1 MDTLTVTILAS
12 VVFAGFY
19 VYFSRRTSDPYGT
32 FHVPFNK
39 VPGGPDPPQTE
50 WLNMGFWKVLPRSV
64 SRYYNPVVLTC
75 DRATHNFV
83 ALAIQ
88 LFRVADLKPGGRVL
102 DVGHGCGDSILLQL
116 SHPEVATP
124 SILCGITSLPAHHR
138 RSWERVKIYLSSVDA
153 PPAVLLFQGDAVWRP
168 GCQDHPLSPNFKHDF
183 DNILALDCAYHFNT
197 REEFLRQSLRRLTP
211 GGSVALA
218 DLCFSSSPGP
228 VLTLLLWRVL
238 RTMPKRNITTKE
250 QYIQQMREIG
260 YEDVELEDI
269 TPFVFPGFRQF
280 LKQRGRMW
288 SIFSWSMSWL
298 EGQGLRFVII
308 KGTRP
313 NTRPL

>member
-1 MDTLTVTILAS
+1 MNTLTVTILAS

-50 WLNMGFWKVLPRSV
+50 WLNMGFWKDT
-64 SRYYNPVVLTC
+64 VVFPEACQGT
-75 DRATHNFV
+75 
-83 ALAIQ
+83 

-138 RSWERVKIYLSSVDA
+138 RSWERVKRFQSSVDA

-168 GCQDHPLSPNFKHDF
+168 GCQDHPLSPDFQYDF

-197 REEFLRQSLRRLTP
+197 RDEFLRQSLRRLTP
-211 GGSVALA
+211 GGSV
-218 DLCFSSSPGP
+218 
-228 VLTLLLWRVL
+228 LTLLLWRVL
-238 RTMPKRNITTKE
+238 RTMPKHNITTKE

-288 SIFSWSMSWL
+288 GIFSWSMSWL
-298 EGQGLRFVII
+298 EGRGLRFVII

>member
-1 MDTLTVTILAS
+1 MNTLTVTILAS

-50 WLNMGFWKVLPRSV
+50 WLNMGFWKDT
-64 SRYYNPVVLTC
+64 VVFPEAC
-75 DRATHNFV
+75 Q

-138 RSWERVKIYLSSVDA
+138 RSWERVKSYLSSVDA

-168 GCQDHPLSPNFKHDF
+168 GCQDHPLSPDFKHDF

-218 DLCFSSSPGP
+218 DLCFSSPPGP

-238 RTMPKRNITTKE
+238 RTMPKHNITTKE

-260 YEDVELEDI
+260 YEDIELEDI
-269 TPFVFPGFRQF
+269 TPFVLPGFQQF
-280 LKQRGRMW
+280 LKQRGRMGG
-288 SIFSWSMSWL
+288 IFSWSMSWL
-298 EGQGLRFVII
+298 EGRGLRFVII